1 MTDFN
6 EPQSLTEEAE
16 AQGIEIMETGTD
28 QITVDPDIGDPLLQ
42 GKSGEENNETN
53 DSGNE
58 DEADASDVQD
68 RNEDEGTPEE
78 DLQKEVDK
86 HEKAIN
92 AVKTSLKEKGVDFN
106 KAVREYQ
113 ESGKL
118 SDETVAELEKAGYP
132 SEVIEGFIESRKA
145 LESRFT
151 EAVYDSVG
159 GTKEYNRIVDW
170 ASKNLPQKTIDSFN
184 RAIDNN
190 NLEAVSLMLEGMKS
204 KMTSKMGTAN
214 KSIHGGTATPV
225 NRPKGFANKSEV
237 IEAMSDKRYGRDPE
251 YTRQVEQRMWA
262 TSV

>member
-16 AQGIEIMETGTD
+16 AQGIEIMESSTT
-28 QITVDPDIGDPLLQ
+28 QVEVDPDIGDPLLQ
-42 GKSGEENNETN
+42 NEKSGEEHNE
-53 DSGNE
+53 E
-58 DEADASDVQD
+58 QADGTEGHADDVAVHD
-68 RNEDEGTPEE
+68 RNEDQEN
-78 DLQKEVDK
+78 LQEEVDK
-86 HEKAIN
+86 H
-92 AVKTSLKEKGVDFN
+92 EKGVDFN

-113 ESGKL
+113 EHGKL

>member
-16 AQGIEIMETGTD
+16 AQGIEIMESSTE
-28 QITVDPDIGDPLLQ
+28 QIEVDPDIGDPLLQ
-42 GKSGEENNETN
+42 GKSGEDDNNVSENEER
-53 DSGNE
+53 D
-58 DEADASDVQD
+58 DDSDVRD
-68 RNEDEGTPEE
+68 RNGGEASHEE
-78 DLQKEVDK
+78 DLQNEVDK

-92 AVKTSLKEKGVDFN
+92 AVKNSLKEKGVDFN

-113 ESGKL
+113 ENGEL

-204 KMTSKMGTAN
+204 KMVSKMGTAN

>member
-16 AQGIEIMETGTD
+16 AQGIEIMESSTT
-28 QITVDPDIGDPLLQ
+28 QIEVDPDIGDPLLQ
-42 GKSGEENNETN
+42 NEKSGEEHNEEQANGTE
-53 DSGNE
+53 GH
-58 DEADASDVQD
+58 ADDVAVHD
-68 RNEDEGTPEE
+68 RNEDQEN
-78 DLQKEVDK
+78 LQEEVDK
-86 HEKAIN
+86 HEKAID
-92 AVKTSLKEKGVDFN
+92 AVKTSLKD

-113 ESGKL
+113 ENGKL

-204 KMTSKMGTAN
+204 KMISKIGTAN

>member
-16 AQGIEIMETGTD
+16 AQGIEIMESSTT
-28 QITVDPDIGDPLLQ
+28 QVEVDPDIGDPLLQ
-42 GKSGEENNETN
+42 NEKSGEEHNEEQANGTE
-53 DSGNE
+53 GH
-58 DEADASDVQD
+58 ADDVAVHD
-68 RNEDEGTPEE
+68 RNEDQEN
-78 DLQKEVDK
+78 LQEEVDK

-92 AVKTSLKEKGVDFN
+92 AVKDSLKEKGVDFN

-113 ESGKL
+113 EYGKL

>member
-16 AQGIEIMETGTD
+16 AQGIEIMESSTT
-28 QITVDPDIGDPLLQ
+28 QVEVDPDIGDPLLQ
-42 GKSGEENNETN
+42 NEKSGEEHNEEQANGTE
-53 DSGNE
+53 GH
-58 DEADASDVQD
+58 ADDVAVHD
-68 RNEDEGTPEE
+68 RNEDQEN
-78 DLQKEVDK
+78 LQEEVDK

-92 AVKTSLKEKGVDFN
+92 AVKDSLKEKGVDFN

-113 ESGKL
+113 EYGKL

-132 SEVIEGFIESRKA
+132 SEVIEGFIESRQA

-251 YTRQVEQRMWA
+251 YTRQIEQRMWA